1 MQPNHGTALRAS
13 AFVIV
18 TTLLISVLLLSYSNK
33 AAAQQAPQPVYVSA
47 LYLKV
52 NQGMYSKYQELLN
65 NYTKK
70 VNEQHLKAGRIM
82 GWYVHDV
89 LFPTGS
95 SAAYDMVI
103 VTVSTNLRL
112 LIDDSVGYRNWLK
125 QALNNANDQ
134 TLDGI
139 LNSFTA
145 ARTIVKREIFSYIDG
160 VNINSN
166 PSKYVQVDFM
176 RTTSGKASEYVKAE
190 KDWFKPVHA
199 EFVKEG
205 KKDDWG
211 LYSMEMPYS
220 ETAGYD
226 YITANFFSST
236 TQMNSGNYAE
246 AFKKLFPDKDMTT
259 VWSTMLGLR
268 KIIRSELWKLG
279 IYVDA
284 TNTKK

>member
-1 MQPNHGTALRAS
+1 MQPKLGTTLRAS

-18 TTLLISVLLLSYSNK
+18 TTFFISVLLLSYSNK
-33 AAAQQAPQPVYVSA
+33 LAAQQTSQKVYVSG
-47 LYLKV
+47 LYVKV

-89 LFPTGS
+89 LFPNGS

-103 VTVSTNLRL
+103 ITVSTNLGL

-125 QALNNANDQ
+125 QSLNNPSDQ

-166 PSKYVQVDFM
+166 PAKYVQVDFM

-190 KDWFKPVHA
+190 IDWYKPVHA
-199 EFVKEG
+199 EFVKSG
-205 KKDDWG
+205 YKIDWG

-220 ETAGYD
+220 ETVGYD
-226 YITANFFSST
+226 FITANFFSST
-236 TQMNSGNYAE
+236 TQMSSGNYAE
-246 AFKKLFPDKDMTT
+246 AFKKVFPDKNMND
-259 VWSTMLGLR
+259 VWNNMAGLR
-268 KIIRSELWKLG
+268 KMIRTELWKLG

>member
-1 MQPNHGTALRAS
+1 MQPKLGAALRAS

-18 TTLLISVLLLSYSNK
+18 PTFFISVLLLSYSNK
-33 AAAQQAPQPVYVSA
+33 LAAQQTSQKAYVSA
-47 LYLKV
+47 LYVKV

-70 VNEQHLKAGRIM
+70 VNEQHFKAGRIM

-95 SAAYDMVI
+95 SAPYDMVI
-103 VTVSTNLRL
+103 VTVSTNLGL

-125 QALNNANDQ
+125 QSLNNPNDQ

-166 PSKYVQVDFM
+166 PAKYVQVDFM
-176 RTTSGKASEYVKAE
+176 RTTSGKSSEYVKAE
-190 KDWFKPVHA
+190 IDWFKPVHT
-199 EFVKEG
+199 EFVKSG
-205 KKDDWG
+205 NKIDWG

-220 ETAGYD
+220 ETVGYD
-226 YITANFFSST
+226 FITANFFSNT
-236 TQMNSGNYAE
+236 TQMSSGNYAE
-246 AFKKLFPDKDMTT
+246 AFKKVFPDKNMND
-259 VWSTMLGLR
+259 VWNNMAGLR
-268 KIIRSELWKLG
+268 KMIRSELWKLG

>member
-1 MQPNHGTALRAS
+1 MQPKHGTFLRAS
-13 AFVIV
+13 TFLMATIFATIV
-18 TTLLISVLLLSYSNK
+18 FLFSWSNQAK
-33 AAAQQAPQPVYVSA
+33 AQQAPQTVYVSA

-52 NQGMYSKYQELLN
+52 NPGMYAKYQELLN
-65 NYTKK
+65 SYTKK
-70 VNEQHLKAGRIM
+70 VNEQHFKAGRIL
-82 GWYVHDV
+82 GWYVNDV
-89 LFPTGS
+89 LIPTGS
-95 SAAYDMVI
+95 SAQYDMVI
-103 VTVSTNLRL
+103 ITVSTNLGF

-125 QALNNANDQ
+125 QALNNPNDQ
-134 TLDGI
+134 TMDGI

-166 PSKYVQVDFM
+166 TTKYIQIDYM

-199 EFVKEG
+199 DFVKQG

-220 ETAGYD
+220 ETVGYD
-226 YITANFFSST
+226 YMTANFFSST
-236 TQMNSGNYAE
+236 AQISSGNYAE
-246 AFKKLFPDKDMTT
+246 TFKKLFPDKNMTD
-259 VWSTMLGLR
+259 VWNTMLGLR

-279 IYVDA
+279 LYVDA
-284 TNTKK
+284 ANTKK

>member
-1 MQPNHGTALRAS
+1 MQPKTCTLLRAS
-13 AFVIV
+13 AF
-18 TTLLISVLLLSYSNK
+18 LISTAFLTSVLLFSYSYK
-33 AAAQQAPQPVYVSA
+33 AVAQQAPQTVYVSA

-52 NQGMYSKYQELLN
+52 NPGMYSKYQELLN
-65 NYTKK
+65 SYTKK
-70 VNEQHLKAGRIM
+70 VNEQHFKAGRIM

-89 LFPTGS
+89 LIPTGS
-95 SAAYDMVI
+95 SAPYDMVI
-103 VTVSTNLRL
+103 VTVSTNLGL

-125 QALNNANDQ
+125 QALGNANDQ

-176 RTTSGKASEYVKAE
+176 RTTSDKASDYVKAE
-190 KDWFKPVHA
+190 IDWFKPLHA
-199 EFVKEG
+199 DLVKQG
-205 KKDDWG
+205 KRDDWG
-211 LYSMEMPYS
+211 LYAMEMPYS

-226 YITANFFSST
+226 FITANFFSST
-236 TQMNSGNYAE
+236 AQINSANYAE
-246 AFKKLFPDKDMTT
+246 TFKKVFPDKDMNT
-259 VWSTMLGLR
+259 VWNTMTGLR

-279 IYVDA
+279 LYVDA

>member
-1 MQPNHGTALRAS
+1 MQPKHGTLLRVSTFLMATTFATIALLFS
-13 AFVIV
+13 W
-18 TTLLISVLLLSYSNK
+18 SNQAK
-33 AAAQQAPQPVYVSA
+33 AQQASQTVYVSA

-52 NQGMYSKYQELLN
+52 NQGMYSKYQQLLN
-65 NYTKK
+65 DYTKK
-70 VNEQHLKAGRIM
+70 VNEQHVKAGRIM

-103 VTVSTNLRL
+103 VTVSTNLGL

-125 QALNNANDQ
+125 QALNNPNDQ

-166 PSKYVQVDFM
+166 PAKYVQVDYM
-176 RTTSGKASEYVKAE
+176 RTTSGKASEYIKAE

-199 EFVKEG
+199 DFVKQG
-205 KKDDWG
+205 KKEDWG

-220 ETAGYD
+220 ETVGYD
-226 YITANFFSST
+226 FITANFFSNI
-236 TQMNSGNYAE
+236 TQVSSGNYAE
-246 AFKKLFPDKDMTT
+246 TFKKLFPDKNMND
-259 VWSTMLGLR
+259 VWNSMLGLR

-279 IYVDA
+279 LYVDA

>member
-1 MQPNHGTALRAS
+1 MQPKLGTALRAS

-18 TTLLISVLLLSYSNK
+18 TTFFISVLLLSYSNK
-33 AAAQQAPQPVYVSA
+33 LAAQQTSQKVYVSG
-47 LYLKV
+47 LYVKV

-82 GWYVHDV
+82 GWYVNDV
-89 LFPTGS
+89 LFPNGS

-103 VTVSTNLRL
+103 ITVSTNLGL

-125 QALNNANDQ
+125 QSLNNPSDQ

-166 PSKYVQVDFM
+166 PAKYVQVDFM

-190 KDWFKPVHA
+190 IDWYKPVHA
-199 EFVKEG
+199 EFVKSG
-205 KKDDWG
+205 NKIDWG

-220 ETAGYD
+220 ETVEYD
-226 YITANFFSST
+226 FITANFFSST
-236 TQMNSGNYAE
+236 TQMSSGNYAE
-246 AFKKLFPDKDMTT
+246 AFKKVFPDKNMND
-259 VWSTMLGLR
+259 VWNNMAGLR
-268 KIIRSELWKLG
+268 KMIRTELWRLG